1 MKSSRSRC
9 SWEKVRIDSCGLIL
23 FKFLMN
29 DADGSD
35 RLGTFS
41 TVADPSASDI
51 STRNT
56 VDGSHVSHTSNHF
69 FSTLPFYSTT
79 SSLKWTIKGVLV
91 CVDDPSRVPEANILP
106 DAKLNYS
113 IPGIDVGLRSI
124 SAASSTAHVRG
135 VPTSLRMY

>member
-1 MKSSRSRC
+1 
-9 SWEKVRIDSCGLIL
+9 
-23 FKFLMN
+23 MN

-56 VDGSHVSHTSNHF
+56 VDGSHVSLTSNHF